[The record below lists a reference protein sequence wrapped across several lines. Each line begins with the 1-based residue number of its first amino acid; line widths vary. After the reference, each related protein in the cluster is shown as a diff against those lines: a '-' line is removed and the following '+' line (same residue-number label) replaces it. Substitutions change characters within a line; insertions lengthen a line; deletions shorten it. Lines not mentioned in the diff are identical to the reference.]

1 MRNCPGEYLDSARTD
16 SEKLAEHT
24 HNKEKELSQ
33 PQKQRQRFAPE
44 VRRRLILKHAAEIIS
59 DEGIAALSMER
70 IGRQAGV
77 SKSLIY
83 AYFPNLT
90 ELLRELL
97 HLELKNLRL
106 RQMEASEHAQT
117 FEQLV
122 RTVTHAYLEY
132 IEEHGLLIQRL
143 EAEPSVAQGRTGP
156 ADFARDASVNTVAE
170 IISSNFDLPMEIAI
184 PATDISYGLPQFA
197 GDYLINHDVDKQFI
211 EDLAVTM
218 LIGSIEALQR
228 NFTSRLKPISQR

>member
-1 MRNCPGEYLDSARTD
+1 MGS
-16 SEKLAEHT
+16 
-24 HNKEKELSQ
+24 KEIELSQ
-33 PQKQRQRFAPE
+33 ASKKQRLRLAPE
-44 VRRRLILKHAAEIIS
+44 VRRESILKHTAEIIS
-59 DEGIAALSMER
+59 SEGMAAVSMER

-97 HLELKNLRL
+97 HQELKHLRQ
-106 RQMEASEHAQT
+106 RQMEASEQAQT

-132 IEEHGLLIQRL
+132 IEEHGLLIHRL
-143 EAEPSVAQGRTGP
+143 QAEPSVAQGRTGP
-156 ADFARDASVNTVAE
+156 VDYAREASVNTVAE
-170 IISSNFDLPMEIAI
+170 IISSNFDIPMEVAI

-197 GDYLINHDVDKQFI
+197 GDYLINNDVDEQFI
-211 EDLAVTM
+211 EDLTVTM
-218 LIGSIEALQR
+218 IIGSIEALQQ
-228 NFTSRLKPISQR
+228 NFTTRLKPLKRS

>member
-1 MRNCPGEYLDSARTD
+1 L
-16 SEKLAEHT
+16 SEPK
-24 HNKEKELSQ
+24 
-33 PQKQRQRFAPE
+33 KQRQRFAPE
-44 VRRRLILKHAAEIIS
+44 VRRGLILKHAADIIS
-59 DEGIAALSMER
+59 TEGMAALSMER

-97 HLELKNLRL
+97 HQELKHLRE

-132 IEEHGLLIQRL
+132 IEEHGLLIHRL
-143 EAEPSVAQGRTGP
+143 QAEPSVAQGTINP
-156 ADFARDASVNTVAE
+156 QDYARGATVNYVAE
-170 IISSNFDLPMEIAI
+170 VISANFDIPMEMAI

-211 EDLAVTM
+211 EDLTVTM
-218 LIGSIEALQR
+218 IIGSIEALQK
-228 NFTSRLKPISQR
+228 NFATRLKPLNRP

>member
-1 MRNCPGEYLDSARTD
+1 M
-16 SEKLAEHT
+16 
-24 HNKEKELSQ
+24 
-33 PQKQRQRFAPE
+33 
-44 VRRRLILKHAAEIIS
+44 ILKHAAEIVS
-59 DEGIAALSMER
+59 TEGVAALSMER
-70 IGRQAGV
+70 IGQKAGV

-97 HLELKNLRL
+97 HQEQKDLRE
-106 RQMEASEHAQT
+106 RQMEALAQAQT

-122 RTVTHAYLEY
+122 RNVTHTYLEY

-143 EAEPSVAQGRTGP
+143 QAEPSVAQGRTGP
-156 ADFARDASVNTVAE
+156 ADYAREASVNAVAE
-170 IISSNFDLPMEIAI
+170 IISTNFDIPIEVAI

-211 EDLAVTM
+211 EDLTVTM
-218 LIGSIEALQR
+218 LIGSIETLQK
-228 NFTSRLKPISQR
+228 NITTRLKPLKRP